1 MNNKEFK
8 QELLLNI
15 QPSYYN
21 NYEHNKQIE
30 ILSLSVFSSI
40 PQNNPLIN

>member
-15 QPSYYN
+15 QLNYYN
-21 NYEHNKQIE
+21 QIE
-30 ILSLSVFSSI
+30 ILSLSVFFLLYLKTI
-40 PQNNPLIN
+40 T